1 MVNFIFANPDQSE
14 GGPFMPTK
22 NPRIN
27 VVLDK
32 PLYQNIRFLA
42 KKDGVSLSTKLR
54 DLIRE
59 AIDIQEDIHLARVA
73 EKREKS
79 FKESMALTHE
89 QVWS

>member
-1 MVNFIFANPDQSE
+1 
-14 GGPFMPTK
+14 MPTK

-32 PLYQNIRFLA
+32 PLYQNVQFLA

-54 DLIRE
+54 DLIKE
-59 AIDIQEDIHLARVA
+59 ALDVQEDVYLAKMA

-79 FKESMALTHE
+79 FKDSRALSHE
-89 QVWS
+89 EVWA

>member
-1 MVNFIFANPDQSE
+1 
-14 GGPFMPTK
+14 MPTK

-32 PLYQNIRFLA
+32 PLYQNIQFLA

-54 DLIRE
+54 DLIKE
-59 AIDIQEDIHLARVA
+59 ALDVQEDVYLTKVA

-79 FKESMALTHE
+79 FKDSRAFSHE
-89 QVWS
+89 EVWA

>member
-1 MVNFIFANPDQSE
+1 
-14 GGPFMPTK
+14 MPTK

-54 DLIRE
+54 DLIKD
-59 AIDIQEDIHLARVA
+59 ALDVQEDVYLAKVA
-73 EKREKS
+73 EEREKS
-79 FKESMALTHE
+79 FKKSMALSHK
-89 QVWS
+89 QAWS